1 MSKYKSVKLPDGNY
15 KCVICDKISTT
26 QQSISSHW
34 WRAHTEHGR
43 SHKGG
48 GRRTGSPGWNKGLT
62 KETDVRVRKISA
74 SLSETM
80 RNKVADGSYVPIT
93 QTEESR
99 EKTSVRQSVNNSG
112 GRCKWFSYNGVNLQ
126 GTWELNLAKKLDSL
140 GVKWK
145 KVTQSWVYFDDEN
158 KKRRYTPDFYLE
170 DYGIFLEIKGYWWG
184 EDRRKMELVIE
195 QHKDKTVIIIEK
207 AMYEGILSA
216 KEFII

>member
-1 MSKYKSVKLPDGNY
+1 MTTYKSIKLPDGNY
-15 KCVICDKISTT
+15 KCVICEKISAT

-48 GRRTGSPGWNKGLT
+48 GRRAGSPGWNKGLT

-195 QHKDKTVIIIEK
+195 QHKDKTVIVIEK
-207 AMYEGILSA
+207 EIYEGILCA